1 MSRSLATVNPCSMCM
16 PMGSVLVFRGIE
28 SCMPFFHGSQGCS
41 TYMRLHLAH
50 HFREPVDIASSA
62 LSEKGAVYGGAA
74 NLKQGLKNV
83 IKGYG
88 PKAIGIATTC
98 LAETIGDDVP
108 QIVREFQAEEP
119 LARGVAFIPVST
131 PSYAA
136 SHEVGYRVAL
146 KAAVQAMAKESLA
159 SARINL
165 LVGSIISPADVRWLR
180 RLFADWGTNVILMPD
195 ISETFD
201 APLTGDLPRM
211 PAGGTPLCDIA
222 DTAGSRATVTLGGR
236 VQEPGAGDYL
246 EKQFGVPHTA
256 LPLPV
261 GLKFTDL
268 FLARMEE
275 LTGLALPEEYEK
287 ERGCLLDAMVDAH
300 KLLADVR
307 AAVYGDTEIVLGL
320 LSLMKELGMR
330 PQIVATG
337 AANPAF
343 ASTAQKLA
351 PGAKVMMEADFS
363 EIEHEVKSREIE
375 LMVGPFIGR
384 RTARKKRIPLLRVGL
399 PNHDR
404 FGASRQ
410 LILGYGGAMSLID
423 GMANKLLE
431 HRESTEKGTESS
443 RDVSRDVSEVDLE

>member
-1 MSRSLATVNPCSMCM
+1 MSRNFATVNPCSMCM

-28 SCMPFFHGSQGCS
+28 SCMPIFHGSQGCS
-41 TYMRLHLAH
+41 TYMRLYLAH

-83 IKGYG
+83 IQGYR

-119 LARGVAFIPVST
+119 LARDVTIFPVST

-146 KAAVQAMAKESLA
+146 KAAVQTMAKKSNP
-159 SARINL
+159 SGRINL

-180 RLFADWGTNVILMPD
+180 RLFADWGTDVIVLPD

-201 APLTGDLPRM
+201 APLSGDLPRM
-211 PAGGTPLCDIA
+211 PVGGTPLCDIA
-222 DTAGSRATVTLGGR
+222 DTANSRATVTLGGR

-246 EKQFGVPHTA
+246 EKEFEVPHTP

-261 GLKFTDL
+261 GLDFTDL
-268 FLARMEE
+268 LAARMEE
-275 LTGLALPEEYEK
+275 LTGQPLPEEYER
-287 ERGCLLDAMVDAH
+287 ERGRLLDAMIDAH

-307 AAVYGDTEIVLGL
+307 AAVYGDTETVLGL
-320 LSLMKELGMR
+320 VNLMRELGMR

-337 AANPAF
+337 AANQAF
-343 ASTAQKLA
+343 AEAARELA
-351 PGAKVMMEADFS
+351 PAAKVMMEADFS
-363 EIEHEVKSREIE
+363 QIEHEVKSREVE
-375 LMVGPFIGR
+375 LMVGPFTGR
-384 RTARKKRIPLLRVGL
+384 RTARKKKIPIFRVGL

-410 LILGYGGAMSLID
+410 LILGYGGAICLID
-423 GMANKLLE
+423 GMANTLLE
-431 HRESTEKGTESS
+431 HKESTEKDPEGSREVY
-443 RDVSRDVSEVDLE
+443 RDVSRGGSE